1 MIYYNINELNIL
13 NQRGYKMANAF
24 LKGNLFVNNCPV
36 SIIGNNDNVMV
47 ARLADSELWFYGMYS
62 TRKRAEDVAKELGNA
77 VVFEVDNIT
86 NK

>member
-1 MIYYNINELNIL
+1 MT
-13 NQRGYKMANAF
+13 NAC
-24 LKGNLFVNNCPV
+24 LKASLFVNNCPA

-77 VVFEVDNIT
+77 VVFEVESEG
-86 NK
+86 